1 MASLL
6 KLPAELRVQIYT
18 HLMPEPG
25 QYPSAYSG
33 LRNSCRLIREEYDH
47 EAEKVIPGIY
57 DNSPLHLSDMWTIR
71 HKPSDPKTMADISTV
86 EMLPTP
92 FVVNRMARFPRKI
105 IPWHWTW
112 IKTLIISFD
121 MSWNSSY
128 SNYGDGHIKD
138 PASHLIHSAV
148 RMAFERM
155 DNIIKARTGTT
166 VHRRTFSKDD
176 RRPQKCEID
185 TFVLRW
191 VNFGR
196 LPSKKLNTPFPV
208 IIPPKAGLESNHDRL
223 WDVTFGFNSDGGFFE
238 ATWRRRTPLDAQRDA
253 EDNFMP
259 LPEWL
264 ELPSA

>member
-1 MASLL
+1 
-6 KLPAELRVQIYT
+6 
-18 HLMPEPG
+18 
-25 QYPSAYSG
+25 
-33 LRNSCRLIREEYDH
+33 
-47 EAEKVIPGIY
+47 
-57 DNSPLHLSDMWTIR
+57 
-71 HKPSDPKTMADISTV
+71 
-86 EMLPTP
+86 
-92 FVVNRMARFPRKI
+92 
-105 IPWHWTW
+105 
-112 IKTLIISFD
+112 
-121 MSWNSSY
+121 
-128 SNYGDGHIKD
+128 
-138 PASHLIHSAV
+138 
-148 RMAFERM
+148 
-155 DNIIKARTGTT
+155 

-196 LPSKKLNTPFPV
+196 RPCKKLNTPFPV